1 MSMTASFIVGRIH
14 SKQRPRH
21 LRNGHT
27 YKHPDDRVYEE
38 EVAYNYRTQT
48 DGYMFEGPVTVT
60 MLFTTVKP
68 KSVKRDYP
76 TVRPDLDNVIKSVM
90 DGLNGTAWKDDAQV
104 CRLIAEKQYGC
115 HERVYVLIQGD

>member
-1 MSMTASFIVGRIH
+1 MTASFIVDRIH

-21 LRNGHT
+21 LKNGHT
-27 YKHPDDRVYEE
+27 YTPRETKDYEE
-38 EVAYNYRTQT
+38 EVAWNYKDQT
-48 DGYMFEGPVTVT
+48 DGYVFQGPVSVT
-60 MLFTTVKP
+60 MLFTFIKPKTVK
-68 KSVKRDYP
+68 REYP

-90 DGLNGTAWKDDAQV
+90 DGLNGIAWKDDAQV